1 VGVAGRSR
9 DLEGIDR
16 RSRLLTLP
24 PDELRRREF
33 RKILLIKLSAVGD
46 VVHTLPV
53 LNKLRRRYPDA
64 QIDWVVTPAIGELL
78 RHHPALNN
86 VIDFDRDTSAP
97 PWAWA
102 ALSSYTRLAMK
113 LRPVGYDLAIDLHCQ
128 VRSAFLAFVSGA
140 PVRIGFDKERPEV
153 WANSRQVTDD
163 FRKHAWQGAR
173 EGAWLF
179 YTHRIPLPTMDVHV
193 IDHYQSV
200 GALLGFDQ
208 SPTDFSFRIPQA
220 AHDRVDALLR
230 ERGLDNARPVVIAPR
245 GNWET
250 KRWPDEK
257 SADVARHFLDRG
269 YPVVLVGAPRERHV
283 GEAIARLAPGVV
295 DLTGQTALSE
305 LAALISRAAL
315 CIAHD
320 SGPMHLAVALGI
332 PVVALFGPSDTVW
345 AGPYHRDDAVVRAG
359 LACSPCY
366 LRRLKS
372 CRHGHACMEDLPAQA
387 VIDQAESVLQTTLA
401 PA

>member
-1 VGVAGRSR
+1 M
-9 DLEGIDR
+9 
-16 RSRLLTLP
+16 TLSA
-24 PDELRRREF
+24 DELRRREF

-53 LNKLRRRYPDA
+53 LNKLRARYPDA
-64 QIDWVVTPAIGELL
+64 QIDWLVTPAIGELL

-86 VIDFDRDTSAP
+86 VIEFSRDTSAP
-97 PWAWA
+97 PWAWS
-102 ALSSYTRLAMK
+102 ALSSYARLAAK
-113 LRPVGYDLAIDLHCQ
+113 LRPTGYDLAIDLHSQ
-128 VRSAFLAFVSGA
+128 VRTAFLAFVTAA

-153 WANSRQVTDD
+153 WANSRKVTDD

-193 IDHYQSV
+193 IDQYQSV
-200 GALLGFDQ
+200 GDFLDFASG
-208 SPTDFSFRIPQA
+208 PTDFSFRIPQA
-220 AHDRVDALLR
+220 AHERVDMLLR
-230 ERGLDNARPVVIAPR
+230 QHSIATAHPVIIAPR

-257 SADVARHFLDRG
+257 SAEVARHFLNGG

-283 GEAIARLAPGVV
+283 GENIARLVPGVV
-295 DLTGQTALSE
+295 DLTGQTSLSE
-305 LAALISRAAL
+305 LAALVSRAAI

-320 SGPMHLAVALGI
+320 SGPLHLAVALGR
-332 PVVALFGPSDTVW
+332 PVVALFGPSDPIW
-345 AGPYHRDDAVVRAG
+345 AGPYHRDNAVVRSE
-359 LACSPCY
+359 LPCSPCY
-366 LRRLKS
+366 LRRLDS
-372 CRHGHACMEDLPAQA
+372 CAHGHACMAELPALA
-387 VIDQAESVLQTTLA
+387 VVERAESVLNDTLA

>member
-1 VGVAGRSR
+1 M
-9 DLEGIDR
+9 
-16 RSRLLTLP
+16 TLSA
-24 PDELRRREF
+24 DELRRREF

-53 LNKLRRRYPDA
+53 LNKLRRRYPNA
-64 QIDWVVTPAIGELL
+64 QIDWLVTPAIGELL
-78 RHHPALNN
+78 RRHPALNN
-86 VIDFDRDTSAP
+86 VIDFPRDTGAP

-102 ALSSYTRLAMK
+102 ALSSYARLAAK
-113 LRPVGYDLAIDLHCQ
+113 LRPAGYDLAIDLHCQ

-153 WANSRQVTDD
+153 WANSRKVTDD

-200 GALLGFDQ
+200 GALLGFDAG
-208 SPTDFSFRIPQA
+208 PTDFSFSIPQA
-220 AHDRVDALLR
+220 AHDRIDLLLR
-230 ERGLDNARPVVIAPR
+230 QRGIAGARPVIIAAR

-257 SADVARHFLDRG
+257 SAEIARHFLQRG
-269 YPVVLVGAPRERHV
+269 QAVTLVGAPRERAV
-283 GEAIARLAPGVV
+283 GENIARLAPGVV
-295 DLTGQTALSE
+295 DLTGETTLSE
-305 LAALISRAAL
+305 LAALISRAAI

-320 SGPMHLAVALGI
+320 SGPMHLAVALGR
-332 PVVALFGPSDTVW
+332 PVVALFGPSDPVW
-345 AGPYHRDDAVVRAG
+345 AGPYHRANAVVRAE
-359 LACSPCY
+359 LPCSPCY
-366 LRRLKS
+366 LRRLKN
-372 CRHGHACMEDLPAQA
+372 CMHGHACMNELSTQA
-387 VIDQAESVLQTTLA
+387 VIERAESVLGNALA

>member
-1 VGVAGRSR
+1 MV
-9 DLEGIDR
+9 
-16 RSRLLTLP
+16 LP
-24 PDELRRREF
+24 LDELRRREF

-53 LNKLRRRYPDA
+53 LNKLRARYPTA

-86 VIDFDRDTSAP
+86 VIEFSRDTSAP

-102 ALSSYTRLAMK
+102 ALSSYGRLAAK
-113 LRPVGYDLAIDLHCQ
+113 LRAIGYDLAIDLHCQ
-128 VRSAFLAFVSGA
+128 SRTAFLGFVSGA

-153 WANSRQVTDD
+153 WANSRNVTDD

-179 YTHRIPLPTMDVHV
+179 YTHHIPLPTMDVHV

-200 GALLGFDQ
+200 GALLGFAAG
-208 SPTDFSFRIPQA
+208 PTDFSFRIPQA
-220 AHDRVDALLR
+220 AHDRIDSLLR
-230 ERGLDNARPVVIAPR
+230 ERGIAGERPVIIASR

-257 SADVARHFLDRG
+257 SAEVARHFLQGGRA
-269 YPVVLVGAPRERHV
+269 VVLVGAPRERTM
-283 GEAIARLAPGVV
+283 GENIARLAPGVV
-295 DLTGQTALSE
+295 DLTGETVLSE
-305 LAALISRAAL
+305 LAALLSRAAI

-320 SGPMHLAVALGI
+320 SGPLHLAVALGR
-332 PVVALFGPSDTVW
+332 PAVALFGPSDPVW
-345 AGPYHRDDAVVRAG
+345 AGLYHRDNAVVRAE
-359 LACSPCY
+359 LPCSPCY
-366 LRRLKS
+366 LRQLKN
-372 CRHGHACMEDLPAQA
+372 CRHGHACMNELSTPA
-387 VIDQAESVLQTTLA
+387 VIARAETILRGALA
-401 PA
+401 LA

>member
-1 VGVAGRSR
+1 M
-9 DLEGIDR
+9 
-16 RSRLLTLP
+16 TLP
-24 PDELRRREF
+24 LDELRRREF
-33 RKILLIKLSAVGD
+33 RKILLIKLSAIGD

-53 LNKLRRRYPDA
+53 LNKLRARYPDA
-64 QIDWVVTPAIGELL
+64 RIDWLVTPAIGELL
-78 RHHPALNN
+78 RHHPALNS

-97 PWAWA
+97 PWAWS
-102 ALSSYTRLAMK
+102 ALSSYARLART
-113 LRPVGYDLAIDLHCQ
+113 LRPTGYDLVIDLHGQ
-128 VRSAFLAFVSGA
+128 SRTAFLAFITGA

-153 WANSRQVTDD
+153 WANSRKVTDE
-163 FRKHAWQGAR
+163 FRNHAWYGAR

-179 YTHRIPLPTMDVHV
+179 YTHHIPLRTLDVHV

-200 GALLGFDQ
+200 GDLLGFA
-208 SPTDFSFRIPQA
+208 SGPTDFSFRIPQA

-230 ERGLDNARPVVIAPR
+230 EHGLGSARPVIIAAR

-257 SADVARHFLDRG
+257 SAQVARHFLKRG
-269 YPVVLVGAPRERHV
+269 DPVVLVGAPRERHV
-283 GEAIARLAPGVV
+283 GEAIARLAPGVI

-332 PVVALFGPSDTVW
+332 PVVALFGPSDPVW
-345 AGPYHRDDAVVRAG
+345 AGPYHRDNAVVRAS
-359 LACSPCY
+359 LPCSPCY

-372 CRHGHACMEDLPAQA
+372 CRHGHVCMEELPAQA
-387 VIDQAESVLQTTLA
+387 VIERAESVRANMLA

>member
-1 VGVAGRSR
+1 MVLS
-9 DLEGIDR
+9 
-16 RSRLLTLP
+16 
-24 PDELRRREF
+24 PDELRSRDF

-46 VVHTLPV
+46 VVHTIPV
-53 LNKLRRRYPDA
+53 LNKLRARYPDA
-64 QIDWVVTPAIGELL
+64 QIDWLVTPAIGELL

-86 VIDFDRDTSAP
+86 VIDFSRDTSAP

-102 ALSSYTRLAMK
+102 ALSSYARLAAK
-113 LRPVGYDLAIDLHCQ
+113 LRLIGYDLVIDLHGQ
-128 VRSAFLAFVSGA
+128 SRSAFLAFVTGA
-140 PVRIGFDKERPEV
+140 RVRIGFDKERPEV
-153 WANSRQVTDD
+153 WANSRKVTDD

-179 YTHRIPLPTMDVHV
+179 YTHHIALPTMDVHV

-200 GALLGFDQ
+200 GRLLGFEAGA
-208 SPTDFSFRIPQA
+208 TDFTLRIPQA
-220 AHDRVDALLR
+220 AHERIEALLR
-230 ERGLDNARPVVIAPR
+230 ERGIGGARPVIIAPR

-257 SADVARHFLDRG
+257 SAEVARQFLDRG
-269 YPVVLVGAPRERHV
+269 YAVVLVGAPRERDV
-283 GEAIARLAPGVV
+283 GANIARLAPGIV
-295 DLTGQTALSE
+295 DLTGETTLSE
-305 LAALISRAAL
+305 LAALLSRAAI

-320 SGPMHLAVALGI
+320 SGPMHLAVALGR

-366 LRRLKS
+366 LRRLRS
-372 CRHGHACMEDLPAQA
+372 CTHGHACMEELSAQA
-387 VIDQAESVLQTTLA
+387 VIARAESVLNTVLA

>member
-1 VGVAGRSR
+1 MNLSA
-9 DLEGIDR
+9 
-16 RSRLLTLP
+16 
-24 PDELRRREF
+24 DELRRREF

-53 LNKLRRRYPDA
+53 LNKLRARYPKA
-64 QIDWVVTPAIGELL
+64 QIDWLVTPAIGELL
-78 RHHPALNN
+78 RHHPALNA
-86 VIDFDRDTSAP
+86 VIDFERDTSAP
-97 PWAWA
+97 PWAWT
-102 ALSSYTRLAMK
+102 ALSSYARLART
-113 LRPVGYDLAIDLHCQ
+113 LRAAGYDLAIDLHCQ
-128 VRSAFLAFVSGA
+128 VRTAFLAFASGA

-200 GALLGFDQ
+200 GNLLGFAAG
-208 SPTDFSFRIPQA
+208 PTDFSFRIPQA

-230 ERGLDNARPVVIAPR
+230 ERGLRGERPVIIAAR

-257 SADVARHFLDRG
+257 SAAVARHFLDHG
-269 YPVVLVGAPRERHV
+269 DPVVLVGAPRERHV
-283 GEAIARLAPGVV
+283 GEAIARLAPGVI
-295 DLTGQTALSE
+295 DLTGETALSE

-332 PVVALFGPSDTVW
+332 PVAALFGPSDPVW
-345 AGPYHRDDAVVRAG
+345 AGPYHRDNAAVRAD
-359 LACSPCY
+359 LPCSPCY

-372 CRHGHACMEDLPAQA
+372 CTHGHACMNELPVDA
-387 VIDQAESVLQTTLA
+387 VIDCAENQRKLVSVVERI
-401 PA
+401 